1 MTTFPKARTKNLVVQ
16 ELEKELL
23 IYDLSINKA
32 FCLNESLALIW
43 KHVDGKNSVADISIL
58 LSRKLKTLMTEEF
71 VWLGL
76 DQLKKD
82 NLLENSSEIAT
93 NFSGLNRRQV
103 IKNIGFASMI
113 ALPLISS
120 VIAPTS
126 ATAASCSLFAPGT
139 FNTTGCFT
147 SPSDCNV
154 NFGPQCCSGA
164 ANNIASPCPLLP
176 AINACAC
183 V

>member
-1 MTTFPKARTKNLVVQ
+1 MKDLPKSRTKDLVVQ

-23 IYDLSINKA
+23 IYDLNNNKA
-32 FCLNESLALIW
+32 FCLNETIALIW
-43 KHVDGKNSVADISIL
+43 QHADGNNSANDISEL
-58 LSRKLKTLMTEEF
+58 LSRKLNSIVTDDF
-71 VWLGL
+71 VLLGL

-82 NLLENSSEIAT
+82 NLLENGNDIEI
-93 NFSGLNRRQV
+93 NFNGLNRRQV
-103 IKNIGFASMI
+103 IKKIGFASMI

-126 ATAASCSLFAPGT
+126 AMAASCALFAPGT
-139 FNTTGCFT
+139 INTGGCFT
-147 SPSDCNV
+147 SPVDCNL
-154 NFGPQCCSGA
+154 NFGPQCCSGMA
-164 ANNIASPCPLLP
+164 TNIASPCPLFP